1 MASIDTAAAHGEK
14 MSLKEC
20 EERIGTLAD
29 EIRAIKGKQ
38 KSGDVRDFPEADRN
52 TLRKDY
58 EQIAKL
64 ARKAAKWSK
73 DDKDTDKYEDI
84 AVRATKQAAN
94 LGSNLSAKHPKTT
107 FDDVKGLEDAKNLV
121 KSFVYMAQNRDV
133 LNYYHLQGGLGM
145 LMYGCP
151 GTGKTMFAEA
161 VAHELDLPLYI
172 VTPADIFK
180 PHVGE
185 SEESVRKLFDAID
198 EEEDGCVLFVD
209 ECESIFSVRTSDT
222 QDYKAA
228 VTTELLQRING
239 FGDDS
244 ERKGTSR
251 IMIAATNRP
260 DMIDKA
266 YLRYK
271 RFSHLVHITPPDEE
285 AKRAIIEGTLKGIEL
300 QGITVDEIV
309 EMTENETMRPDP
321 SGIMKVRTSYY
332 SAANLCGIIEEA
344 CRIAIMQ
351 IQNANSTQPIPLTR
365 EMFEQAFRVV
375 RPGISAEELKTY
387 ENFNKEK

>member
-1 MASIDTAAAHGEK
+1 MASIETEK
-14 MSLKEC
+14 QQRERLSLNDCKAQ
-20 EERIGTLAD
+20 IILLSN
-29 EIRAIKGKQ
+29 EIRAILNRQ
-38 KSGDVRDFPEADRN
+38 KSDDNRDFSKEDKEI
-52 TLRKDY
+52 LRKKY
-58 EQIAKL
+58 EQIARL
-64 ARKAAKWSK
+64 AKKMAKWSTES
-73 DDKDTDKYEDI
+73 DDIERYENI
-84 AVRATKQAAN
+84 EARAVKQAAN
-94 LGSNLSAKHPKTT
+94 YGSNLSAKHPKTT
-107 FDDVKGLEDAKNLV
+107 FDDVKGLEEAKTIV

-161 VAHELDLPLYI
+161 VAHELNLPLYI

-209 ECESIFSVRTSDT
+209 ECESIFSVRTGDT

-244 ERKGTSR
+244 EKKGTSR

-271 RFSHLVHITPPDEE
+271 RFSHLVHITPPDEV
-285 AKRAIIEGTLKGIEL
+285 AKRAIIEGKLEGIEL
-300 QGITVDEIV
+300 QDITIDEIV
-309 EMTENETMRPDP
+309 EMSEKETVKPDP
-321 SGIMKVRTSYY
+321 AGIAMERIAYY
-332 SAANLCGIIEEA
+332 SAANLCGIVEEA
-344 CRIAIMQ
+344 CRIAIET
-351 IQNANSTQPIPLTR
+351 IQKANSSRPIPLTR
-365 EMFEQAFRVV
+365 AMFEQAFQTI
-375 RPGISAEELKTY
+375 RPGISAAELKLY
-387 ENFNKEK
+387 EDFNRKV